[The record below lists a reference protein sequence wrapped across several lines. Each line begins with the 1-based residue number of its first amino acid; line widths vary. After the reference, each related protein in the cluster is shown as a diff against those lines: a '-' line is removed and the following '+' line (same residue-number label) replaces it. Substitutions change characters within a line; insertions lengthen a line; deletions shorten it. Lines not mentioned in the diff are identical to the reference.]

1 MFGKLNASR
10 KVRINRKNISLKGE
24 CMENIKKIA
33 MKIFHS
39 YEDFYL
45 DKENRKIFEDLFDK
59 YLMKVD
65 STGKME
71 IYDAVIKLAGQYRD
85 DYEQMVKTLKEHSL
99 LPE

>member
-1 MFGKLNASR
+1 
-10 KVRINRKNISLKGE
+10 
-24 CMENIKKIA
+24 MEDIKKIA

-59 YLMKVD
+59 YLLKVD

-85 DYEQMVKTLKEHSL
+85 DYDQMVKALKEHSL

>member
-1 MFGKLNASR
+1 
-10 KVRINRKNISLKGE
+10 
-24 CMENIKKIA
+24 MEDIKKIA

-85 DYEQMVKTLKEHSL
+85 DYDQMVKMLKEHSL

>member
-1 MFGKLNASR
+1 
-10 KVRINRKNISLKGE
+10 
-24 CMENIKKIA
+24 MEDIKKIA

-85 DYEQMVKTLKEHSL
+85 DYDQMVKALKEHSL

>member
-1 MFGKLNASR
+1 
-10 KVRINRKNISLKGE
+10 
-24 CMENIKKIA
+24 MEDIKKIA

-45 DKENRKIFEDLFDK
+45 DKEKRKIFEDLFDK

-85 DYEQMVKTLKEHSL
+85 DYDQMVKALKEHSL

>member
-1 MFGKLNASR
+1 
-10 KVRINRKNISLKGE
+10 
-24 CMENIKKIA
+24 MEDIKKIA

-85 DYEQMVKTLKEHSL
+85 DYDQMVKAIKEHSL

>member
-1 MFGKLNASR
+1 
-10 KVRINRKNISLKGE
+10 
-24 CMENIKKIA
+24 MEDIKKIA

-59 YLMKVD
+59 YLIKVD

-85 DYEQMVKTLKEHSL
+85 DYD
-99 LPE
+99 

>member
-1 MFGKLNASR
+1 
-10 KVRINRKNISLKGE
+10 
-24 CMENIKKIA
+24 MEDIKKIA

-59 YLMKVD
+59 YLVKVD

-85 DYEQMVKTLKEHSL
+85 DYDQMVKALKEHSL